1 MKNYSKPDIV
11 HFEITELPD
20 FELNYDSLKLKTSI
34 NLTNMVLFTR
44 EGRLQRFEMVDDIIE
59 YFCQVRYEYYE
70 KRKINQLKVMK
81 EQLEWLQNKHKFLEE
96 IMNDTLVI
104 HKRSE
109 QEIVKDLVSK
119 NYKSSNTESPCFD
132 YLLNMNIRSMSQDKI
147 NSLQKDI
154 NNLNQNIKNLENTDE
169 SSMWINDLDKFT
181 QQYQNR
187 TKSKSK

>member
-1 MKNYSKPDIV
+1 
-11 HFEITELPD
+11 
-20 FELNYDSLKLKTSI
+20 
-34 NLTNMVLFTR
+34 MVLFTR
-44 EGRLQRFEMVDDIIE
+44 EGRLQRFEMIDDIIE

-119 NYKSSNTESPCFD
+119 NYKSSDTISPCFD

-154 NNLNQNIKNLENTDE
+154 NNLNQNIKNLENTNE
-169 SSMWINDLDKFT
+169 SSMLINDLDKFT

-187 TKSKSK
+187 TKPKSK